1 MAWSFSLRGSS
12 FALRPSE
19 AGDTG
24 VKFSFAEDNFLFKK
38 ALKDY
43 IHGQWDM
50 SRSLP
55 VTARTPILYQ
65 RLDLA
70 DKGFRVKNYPITIP
84 PHVIKKATGELA
96 STSTGEAHH
105 ISIEELE
112 KLPDS
117 IYHPVMILDSNTEN
131 SLEVIT
137 MMFDENK
144 KPVLTA
150 IRLDVKEG
158 HHHVHSIRSAYGK
171 DNVNSL
177 INKLKSGHGRY
188 VNTKL
193 AANWSLSVG
202 GQFPGEVLLKSRCP
216 HIIIENPD
224 NSSAENQKNVNFPG
238 NDGVDSTA
246 KRCSTGKIVL
256 AQCLEKRFGRGFELS
271 SRMGKTDFLK
281 NRKKSV

>member
-84 PHVIKKATGELA
+84 PHVIKKP
-96 STSTGEAHH
+96 
-105 ISIEELE
+105 LE
-112 KLPDS
+112 
-117 IYHPVMILDSNTEN
+117 NW
-131 SLEVIT
+131 
-137 MMFDENK
+137 
-144 KPVLTA
+144 
-150 IRLDVKEG
+150 RLLQQ
-158 HHHVHSIRSAYGK
+158 GK
-171 DNVNSL
+171 
-177 INKLKSGHGRY
+177 
-188 VNTKL
+188 
-193 AANWSLSVG
+193 
-202 GQFPGEVLLKSRCP
+202 
-216 HIIIENPD
+216 HII
-224 NSSAENQKNVNFPG
+224 SA
-238 NDGVDSTA
+238 
-246 KRCSTGKIVL
+246 
-256 AQCLEKRFGRGFELS
+256 
-271 SRMGKTDFLK
+271 LK
-281 NRKKSV
+281 NWKNFQIQFIIL